1 MILDAR
7 PCVECKIEDLKNRV
21 MRLNEIPKLVI
32 IRVANDPASGKY
44 VANKIKRC
52 EEVGILSEVIHLEEE
67 VSEDEVKEVINTL
80 NADNKVTGVLLQL
93 PLPETLDEDYLTSL
107 ISKEKDVDG
116 FTEANM
122 GKLMLSK
129 DGLVACTP
137 KGIMNL
143 LDFYNV
149 GLEGKDVLIINRSN
163 IVGKPLAL
171 LFLEKN
177 ATVTIAHSKTK
188 DLKTKIKNSDI
199 VVTAVGRADFLCA
212 EDFSPNTTIIDVS
225 MNMNSEGKLC
235 GDVKKSDLQ
244 TISETCSITPVPFGV
259 GQTTVIS
266 LIEQTIQITEK
277 KETLW

>member
-277 KETLW
+277 KETL

>member
-7 PCVECKIEDLKNRV
+7 PYVECKIEDLKNRV

-93 PLPETLDEDYLTSL
+93 PLPKTLDEDYLTSL

-244 TISETCSITPVPFGV
+244 TISETCNITPVPFGV

-277 KETLW
+277 KETL